1 MIGYCIR
8 DQRGIFEKIDELVD
22 HVNEL
27 EKETKKG
34 ESLMEP
40 IRHYDEI
47 SSIRDDISKELKK
60 TRESSLV
67 ITKLDE
73 ALMWLDRYYAED
85 FGGEE

>member
-1 MIGYCIR
+1 
-8 DQRGIFEKIDELVD
+8 
-22 HVNEL
+22 
-27 EKETKKG
+27 
-34 ESLMEP
+34 MEP
-40 IRHYDEI
+40 IKHYDEI
-47 SSIRDDISKELKK
+47 NSIRDAISKELKK

>member
-1 MIGYCIR
+1 
-8 DQRGIFEKIDELVD
+8 
-22 HVNEL
+22 
-27 EKETKKG
+27 
-34 ESLMEP
+34 MEP
-40 IRHYDEI
+40 IKHYNEI
-47 SSIRDDISKELKK
+47 RSIRDGISEELKK

>member
-1 MIGYCIR
+1 
-8 DQRGIFEKIDELVD
+8 
-22 HVNEL
+22 
-27 EKETKKG
+27 
-34 ESLMEP
+34 MEP
-40 IRHYDEI
+40 IKHYDEI
-47 SSIRDDISKELKK
+47 VNIKNDISKELKK